1 MAVFLV
7 AFFNIILAASSAALT
22 AEKQRLMRLVRRDTE
37 GMHGAGVLASSLHD
51 AEEADPAVL
60 MQGHVKVSH
69 DSLHAKNA
77 HHATGTDLT
86 KSRTRMDDRVSSGSS
101 LPNSKKMEETTYE
114 PQVSSI
120 GEEAKIPPQL
130 LMTGPHAHI
139 DAFPQAARE
148 NIEKTRKLAPGLKFR
163 YLSDSDCSK
172 YIEENFG
179 GELFEQFT
187 SEVHGSFRGDICRSA
202 VLLREGGFYLD
213 LDVELNVPLQELI
226 DERTTFMSA
235 FAANIQPDHKESG
248 PVPLILN
255 ALIAVTPQHSIMQR
269 VVEKIPKWLEGH
281 ARGSLLGPTVMQ
293 ESIAEAILDKC
304 PDVAFSRQGSGIENG
319 QGHPVPG
326 EAACGTETFRFFQ
339 EEYLGGSFGGTACKD
354 KGEIVCPMERATGPF
369 EVQLGLFKIGKEP
382 LSERLIGWPR
392 YAKCTKYG
400 CGINGGEVSLM
411 ATGTVKP

>member
-7 AFFNIILAASSAALT
+7 AFFNIILAASSAALN
-22 AEKQRLMRLVRRDTE
+22 AEQQGLMRRIRRDTE
-37 GMHGAGVLASSLHD
+37 GMHGTVVLASSLHD

-86 KSRTRMDDRVSSGSS
+86 TSRTRMDDRVSSGSS
-101 LPNSKKMEETTYE
+101 LQNSKEWRKQPMNLRS
-114 PQVSSI
+114 QALV
-120 GEEAKIPPQL
+120 KKLIPPQL

-172 YIEENFG
+172 YIEEHFG
-179 GELFEQFT
+179 GELFERFN

-269 VVEKIPKWLEGH
+269 VVEKIPKWFDGH

-369 EVQLGLFKIGKEP
+369 EVQLGLFRIGKEP

-400 CGINGGEVSLM
+400 CGINGGQVSFW
-411 ATGTVKP
+411 